1 MTVKTICVYLCLCRY
16 IMLLTVRLTSG
27 YWGEVLRDYSSNG
40 CMQRRLMDTGS
51 LALVIFNCSSYMSR
65 PSRISFTEISP
76 SVPTLVAANKIRNS
90 ANIFVT
96 SGLAISLITWRW
108 FSMTSC
114 YPCHQGINQPS
125 SRSLIQ
131 RTEAL
136 SGT

>member
-1 MTVKTICVYLCLCRY
+1 MKVKNIYVYLCRY

-27 YWGEVLRDYSSNG
+27 YWGEVLRDYPSNG
-40 CMQRRLMDTGS
+40 CMRRRLMDTGS
-51 LALVIFNCSSYMSR
+51 LALVILNCFSHMSR
-65 PSRISFTEISP
+65 PSRISFTEILP
-76 SVPTLVAANKIRNS
+76 SVLTLVAANETRSS
-90 ANIFVT
+90 ANTFVT